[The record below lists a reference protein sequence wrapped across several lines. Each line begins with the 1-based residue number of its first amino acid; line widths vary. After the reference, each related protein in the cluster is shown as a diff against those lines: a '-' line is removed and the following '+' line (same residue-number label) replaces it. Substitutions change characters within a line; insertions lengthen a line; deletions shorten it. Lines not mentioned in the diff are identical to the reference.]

1 MRAIITAVWAL
12 FSIIFAGSAASA
24 APAASGT
31 YAITNVTVVPM
42 DRSRLLPGQ
51 TVIVSGGRIQSIGPA
66 ARARVPAGAVRIEG
80 RGRYLMPG
88 LAEMHAHVPPNP
100 ADAQWTQDVLF
111 LYAANGITFARSML
125 GAPHHLDLRARA
137 ERGDIVSPRIYAAG
151 PSLNGNSVASPAAAR
166 RMVAEQ
172 KAAGYD
178 TLKIHP
184 GLDRARYDAVAEA
197 ARVHKI
203 SFGGHVPEAVGLVRA
218 MEAGQAT
225 IDHLDGYMELLLRDG
240 APKAEAG
247 LFGYNL
253 VDQVDEAKLRQAA
266 RRTREAGVWN
276 VPTDSLIHHV
286 LLPEPSTAEMERRGE
301 MRYVPRAMLA
311 QWKQARAGLQG
322 QPDYDPAR
330 ARRFVQLRGKL
341 IKALQ
346 EEGAGLLLG
355 SDAPQ
360 WFNVPGFSLHRELD
374 YLVAAGLTPFEAL
387 ATGTRNVSRFL
398 ETPDEFG
405 TVRAGSRADLILLE
419 ANPLADVRNV
429 RRSAGVFLGGR
440 WLPQSRIEAGLAA
453 IADRYKQ

>member
-1 MRAIITAVWAL
+1 MRAILTAVSAL
-12 FSIIFAGSAASA
+12 LSLIFAASA
-24 APAASGT
+24 APAAPAGT

-42 DRSRLLPGQ
+42 DRDRLLPGQ
-51 TVIVSGGRIQSIGPA
+51 TVILRGGRIQSIGPA
-66 ARARVPAGAVRIEG
+66 VLTRIPAGAIRIEG

-100 ADAQWTQDVLF
+100 ADARWTEDVLF
-111 LYAANGITFARSML
+111 LYAAKGITFARSML

-137 ERGDIVSPRIYAAG
+137 ERGAIVSPRIYAAG
-151 PSLNGNSVASPAAAR
+151 PSLNGDSVASPEAAR

-184 GLDRARYDAVAEA
+184 GLDRARYDAIVQA
-197 ARVHKI
+197 ARAHRI
-203 SFGGHVPEAVGLVRA
+203 SFGGHVPEAVGLARVL
-218 MEAGQAT
+218 EARQAT
-225 IDHLDGYMELLLRDG
+225 VDHLDGYMQLLLRAG
-240 APKAEAG
+240 ADPKAPAG
-247 LFGYNL
+247 LFGFNL
-253 VDQVDEAKLRQAA
+253 VDQVDEGKIAQLA

-286 LLPEPSTAEMERRGE
+286 LLPEPSIAEMERREE

-311 QWKQARAGLQG
+311 QWKQARAGLQN
-322 QPDYDPAR
+322 QPGYDPDR
-330 ARRFVQLRGKL
+330 ARRFVQIRTKL
-341 IKALQ
+341 IKALHH
-346 EEGAGLLLG
+346 EGAGLLLG

-374 YLVAAGLTPFEAL
+374 YLVAAGLTPYEAL

-398 ETPDEFG
+398 GTPNDFG
-405 TVRAGSRADLILLE
+405 TVEAGRLADLILLE
-419 ANPLADVRNV
+419 ANPLQDVRNV
-429 RRSAGVFLGGR
+429 RRSAGVFLNGR